1 MPQVS
6 PATSAARPIEV
17 VSVPAGHPYVQ
28 LAIAGDHRVAVR
40 PDRDPDDPTRLAGD
54 RWWPPVALNP
64 TWVAEADLDVLHVH
78 FGYDDRSP
86 AELAR
91 LVDVL
96 DDRGVP
102 LVLTLHD
109 LRNPHHVDPDQLERQ
124 LAVLVPRAA
133 DLVTLTDAAAD
144 AVERRWGRR
153 PLVLPHPHLVDL
165 DAMTALR
172 AERRARARDLPVP
185 VVGLAIK
192 ELRRSS
198 DPLRLL
204 PTLVAGVERH
214 PAARLRITVHT
225 EVRDPER
232 LARDPAA
239 RAVVDHLDALTDG
252 SAGGHDRVD
261 VVWHERL
268 SDADLWHELAGQ
280 HVAVLPYR
288 FGTHSGW
295 LEVCHDVG
303 TRVLAP
309 SSGCYGSQGAD
320 AVFTA
325 DEDHVDTDSLAAGLD
340 LLLRQPSDEL
350 AGAEPAE
357 RDAQRRSVVAAHH
370 DLYAEVVGR
379 ARAARTDRAVRA
391 VRAVPQGGAA

>member
-6 PATSAARPIEV
+6 GARTAVAVRPIEV

-28 LAIAGDHRVAVR
+28 QAIAAGTDVVLR
-40 PDRDPDDPTRLAGD
+40 PDPDPDDPTRPATG
-54 RWWPPVALNP
+54 RWWPPVALDP
-64 TWVAEADLDVLHVH
+64 TWVADQAFDVLHLH

-86 AELAR
+86 AELGR
-91 LVDVL
+91 LADVL
-96 DDRGVP
+96 DAKGVP

-109 LRNPHHVDPDQLERQ
+109 LRNPHHEDPALLQAQLD
-124 LAVLVPRAA
+124 VLVPRAA
-133 DLVTLTDAAAD
+133 DLVTLTEAAAD
-144 AVERRWGRR
+144 VVADRWGRR

-165 DAMTALR
+165 GAMAEIR
-172 AERRARARDLPVP
+172 AERRRRAEELPAP

-204 PTLVAGVERH
+204 PTLVDVVRRH
-214 PAARLRITVHT
+214 PAARLRVTVHE
-225 EVRDPER
+225 EVRHPDR
-232 LARDPAA
+232 LDRDPAA
-239 RAVVDHLDALTDG
+239 CAVVEALDDLAHDP
-252 SAGGHDRVD
+252 GGEHVD

-268 SDADLWHELAGQ
+268 SDADLWRELAGQ

-288 FGTHSGW
+288 HGTHSGW
-295 LEVCHDVG
+295 LEACHDVG

-325 DEDHVDTDSLAAGLD
+325 DEDSVDTDSLAEALTG
-340 LLLRQPSDEL
+340 LLRQPSDVL
-350 AGAEPAE
+350 AGDEPS
-357 RDAQRRSVVAAHH
+357 QRATQREAVARAHGE
-370 DLYAEVVGR
+370 LYAAVLDG
-379 ARAARTDRAVRA
+379 ARSRGT
-391 VRAVPQGGAA
+391 VPAGGAA

>member
-1 MPQVS
+1 M
-6 PATSAARPIEV
+6 
-17 VSVPAGHPYVQ
+17 PAGHPYVQ
-28 LAIAGDHRVAVR
+28 QAIAGGSGVVVH

-54 RWWPPVALNP
+54 RWWPPVALDP
-64 TWVAEADLDVLHVH
+64 TWVAGADLDVLHVH
-78 FGYDDRSP
+78 FGYDGASP
-86 AELAR
+86 SDLAR

-109 LRNPHHVDPDQLERQ
+109 LRNPHHEDPAQLERQ
-124 LAVLVPRAA
+124 LDVLIPRAA

-144 AVERRWGRR
+144 AVARRWGRR

-172 AERRARARDLPVP
+172 AERRARARELPVP
-185 VVGLAIK
+185 VVGLAVK

-225 EVRDPER
+225 EVRDPDR

-239 RAVVDHLDALTDG
+239 REVVRRLDAVTG
-252 SAGGHDRVD
+252 SDRVD

-268 SDADLWHELAGQ
+268 SDAELWRELAGQ

-295 LEVCHDVG
+295 LEACHDVG

-325 DEDHVDTDSLAAGLD
+325 DEDHVDTHSLAAGLD
-340 LLLRQPSDEL
+340 RLLRQPSDVL
-350 AGAEPAE
+350 AGAEPEE
-357 RDAQRRSVVAAHH
+357 RDAERRAVVAAHH
-370 DLYAEVVGR
+370 ALYAEVVRR
-379 ARAARTDRAVRA
+379 ARATRTAR
-391 VRAVPQGGAA
+391 QGGAA